1 MTSLEDLQPALSD
14 LLSAAQDQLP
24 EIVALRRRI
33 HQEPE
38 LGLELPLTQ
47 AAVLESLDGLGLEV
61 SIGTGLSSVVADLDT
76 GRAGPTILLRGDMD
90 ALPMHED
97 TGVEFKSRHDDRMH
111 SCGHD
116 AHTAMLVGAAK
127 LLVDNRVDLCG
138 RVRFMFQ
145 PGEEHDGGAALMIDE
160 GVLDGVDAAFAIHV
174 APNLFPGLIASRP
187 GPLLAAAD
195 EFHIRIIGKGGHAS
209 TPHWATDPIPVAC
222 EIVTALQ
229 AMITRSVDAFN
240 PAVLT
245 VAQIS
250 AGTTHNVIPE
260 TARLSGT
267 LRTVDES
274 VRHDVWTSIKRVAEG
289 VASAHGCDVE
299 VNIAEGYPVTTNNQG
314 FVEFAQKATEAAIG
328 QGKFFQIP
336 APVMGAE
343 DFSYVLNR
351 IPGAMVFL
359 GACPAENPDPFSA
372 PSCHSNRMILDE
384 PSMAAGIAVHAAVAV
399 AFGNGA
405 D

>member
-14 LLSAAQDQLP
+14 LLPAAEDQLP
-24 EIVALRRRI
+24 EVVALRRRI
-33 HQEPE
+33 HREPE
-38 LGLELPLTQ
+38 LGLDLPLTQ

-61 SIGTGLSSVVADLDT
+61 STGTGLSSVVADLDT

-116 AHTAMLVGAAK
+116 AHTAMLVGAAR

-145 PGEEHDGGAALMIDE
+145 PGEEHDGGAALMVDE

-174 APNLFPGLIASRP
+174 APNLFPGLVASRP

-195 EFHIRIIGKGGHAS
+195 EFDIRIIGKGGHAS

-229 AMITRSVDAFN
+229 TMITRAVDAFN

-260 TARLSGT
+260 TAQLSGT

-274 VRHDVWTSIKRVAEG
+274 VRHVVWASIRRVAEG
-289 VASAHGCDVE
+289 VASAHDCEVE
-299 VNIAEGYPVTTNNQG
+299 VNVAEGYPVTSNNPG
-314 FVEFAQKATEAAIG
+314 FVEFAQNAVEAAIG
-328 QGKFFQIP
+328 QGKFFQVP

-359 GACPAENPDPFSA
+359 GACPPENPDPFSA
-372 PSCHSNRMILDE
+372 PSCHSNLMVLDE
-384 PSMAAGIAVHAAVAV
+384 PSMAAGIAVHAAIAV
-399 AFGNGA
+399 AFLNGA